1 MTEKEIKDAIEY
13 WKKTAERDYD
23 TMIGLFKIERYPES
37 LFYGHIIIEKI
48 IKGLVAK
55 ETREQPPYTHDLLR
69 LAELAKLDLDTEK
82 MDFLDM
88 LNDFNIRARYPE
100 HRLDLYK
107 KCDKNFAEKNLEV
120 IKEFYNKLCL
130 KLK

>member
-1 MTEKEIKDAIEY
+1 MNEKEVQDAINY
-13 WKKTAERDYD
+13 WMEIAKRDYD
-23 TMIGLFKIERYPES
+23 TMLALFNSGRYPES
-37 LFYGHIIIEKI
+37 LYFGHIIIEKI
-48 IKGLVAK
+48 IKSLVTK

-69 LAELAKLDLDTEK
+69 LAELAKLDLVSEE

-100 HRLDLYK
+100 HKLNLYK
-107 KCDKNFAEKNLEV
+107 KCDKAFAEKNLGI
-120 IKEFYNKLCL
+120 IKELYDKLCL